1 MTTPAQDST
10 DLEAVEKPERSRA
23 FAVLAPLGFLAMGY
37 GLFGLLKNAA
47 LTTPMV
53 TLPRLGGAVL
63 LNDLLLIPLL
73 LGVGALTTLLPVRLR
88 PPIRAALIVTGVVLV
103 LALWATEGQRR
114 SVQPGN
120 THILPNNYVVSALLI
135 LGPVWALA
143 AAVSVWSLLTGSRS
157 AKQNQ

>member
-1 MTTPAQDST
+1 MGS
-10 DLEAVEKPERSRA
+10 A
-23 FAVLAPLGFLAMGY
+23 F
-37 GLFGLLKNAA
+37 
-47 LTTPMV
+47 
-53 TLPRLGGAVL
+53 L

-103 LALWATEGQRR
+103 LAVWATA
-114 SVQPGN
+114 
-120 THILPNNYVVSALLI
+120 HILANNYVVSVLLI

-157 AKQNQ
+157 AK